1 MSTKTWHKKYILL
14 ASILVTSLFIIQPNK
29 EIASDMTLFLNEPAT
44 YCHSETQIVI
54 LVTSNA
60 PNLKIRQAQR
70 NAYPKFIN
78 NHKLCYFS
86 DKFRI
91 PKEMALVLLY
101 FLSRVLGNFGNV
113 EFQMFVAVFFRK
125 AHF

>member
-1 MSTKTWHKKYILL
+1 MSTKPWHKKYILL

-29 EIASDMTLFLNEPAT
+29 EITSDMTLFLNEPTT

-78 NHKLCYFS
+78 NPKLALFMPSLFS
-86 DKFRI
+86 GKFRTQ
-91 PKEMALVLLY
+91 KEMALD
-101 FLSRVLGNFGNV
+101 
-113 EFQMFVAVFFRK
+113 
-125 AHF
+125 

>member
-29 EIASDMTLFLNEPAT
+29 EIASEMTLFLNEPAT

-78 NHKLCYFS
+78 NHKL
-86 DKFRI
+86 
-91 PKEMALVLLY
+91 A
-101 FLSRVLGNFGNV
+101 
-113 EFQMFVAVFFRK
+113 
-125 AHF
+125 